1 MKSSTKD
8 EVLKLLIEA
17 NEQAVS
23 GQQLAD
29 QLHISRTAVWKHI
42 QRLQE
47 EGFQIDTVKKQGYV
61 LQRHTFEH
69 LTQAEVASFLKT
81 KEFGRTLHLYD
92 EVESTQLIAHTLVAE
107 GTPNGTVVTAETQTA
122 GRGRMM
128 REWDSAKRKGLW
140 FTVIVRPDC
149 LPHEAPQ
156 FTLIA
161 AVAIVNAVK
170 SLYPQLNPQIKWPND
185 ILINGRKCTGIL
197 TEMVSEI
204 DRIRALLIGIGIN
217 VNHQKEDFPDNIQEI
232 ATSLQMALMDLAS
245 GEEEIVREV
254 NRAEL
259 LAEILLYLEN
269 YSALYLKHGFS
280 RIKPLWEEASC
291 TIGNQVRATT
301 FREVIEGK
309 ALAITNTGVLQ
320 IEKADGSIAEVYSA
334 DVELM

>member
-8 EVLKLLIEA
+8 DILTLLLKQNGQPL
-17 NEQAVS
+17 S
-23 GQQLAD
+23 GQQIAD
-29 QLHISRTAVWKHI
+29 DLGVSRTAVWKHM
-42 QRLQE
+42 QALQQ
-47 EGFQIDTVKKQGYV
+47 EGFVIDTVKKYGYV
-61 LQRHTFEH
+61 LRSGSFEQ
-69 LTQAEVASFLKT
+69 LTQSEVASFLKT

-92 EVESTQLIAHTLVAE
+92 EVESTQLIAHSLVAE
-107 GTPNGTVVTAETQTA
+107 GVAGGTVVVAEAQTA

-128 REWDSAKRKGLW
+128 REWDSARKKGLW

-185 ILINGRKCTGIL
+185 ILIGGRKCTGIL
-197 TEMVSEI
+197 TEMIAET

-217 VNHQKEDFPDNIQEI
+217 VNQELEDFPDSLHSI
-232 ATSLQMALMDLAS
+232 ATSLKMAIGDTGAS
-245 GEEEIVREV
+245 DNVEV
-254 NRAEL
+254 NRAAL

-269 YSALYLKHGFS
+269 YSELYLKHGFA

-301 FREVIEGK
+301 LREVIVGK
-309 ALAITNTGVLQ
+309 ALAITDTGVLQ
-320 IEKADGSIAEVYSA
+320 IEKADGTIAEVYSA
-334 DVELM
+334 DVELV

>member
-8 EVLKLLIEA
+8 DILTLLLKQNDQPL
-17 NEQAVS
+17 S
-23 GQQLAD
+23 GQQIAD
-29 QLHISRTAVWKHI
+29 ELGVSRTAIWKHV
-42 QRLQE
+42 QRLQQD
-47 EGFQIDTVKKQGYV
+47 GFAIDTVKKQGYV
-61 LQRHTFEH
+61 LRRGAFEQ

-81 KEFGRTLHLYD
+81 EEFGRTLLLYD
-92 EVESTQLIAHTLVAE
+92 EVESTQLIAHTLVADDA
-107 GTPNGTVVTAETQTA
+107 PNGTVVVAETQTA
-122 GRGRMM
+122 GRGRML
-128 REWDSAKRKGLW
+128 REWDSAERKGLW
-140 FTVIVRPDC
+140 FTVIVRPNC

-161 AVAIVNAVK
+161 AVAIVNAMK
-170 SLYPQLNPQIKWPND
+170 SLYPTLNPQIKWPND

-204 DRIRALLIGIGIN
+204 DRVRALLIGIGIN
-217 VNHQKEDFPDNIQEI
+217 VNHQKEDFPDSIREI
-232 ATSLQMALMDLAS
+232 ATSLQMALLDLAFD
-245 GEEEIVREV
+245 EEEMVHEV

-301 FREVIEGK
+301 LREVIVGK

>member
-8 EVLKLLIEA
+8 DILGLLLKQNGVPL
-17 NEQAVS
+17 S
-23 GQQLAD
+23 GQQIAD
-29 QLHISRTAVWKHI
+29 ELSVSRTAIWKHI
-42 QRLQE
+42 QRLQQ
-47 EGFQIDTVKKQGYV
+47 EGFVIDTVKKHGYV
-61 LQRHTFEH
+61 LRRQVFEQ

-81 KEFGRTLHLYD
+81 KEFGRTLQLFD

-107 GTPNGTVVTAETQTA
+107 DTPNGTVVTAEAQTA

-128 REWDSAKRKGLW
+128 REWNSARKKGLW

-197 TEMVSEI
+197 TEMVAET

-217 VNHQKEDFPDNIQEI
+217 VNQEVEDFPDSLHSI
-232 ATSLQMALMDLAS
+232 ATSLKMALSDA
-245 GEEEIVREV
+245 GENVEV
-254 NRAEL
+254 NRAAL

-269 YSALYLKHGFS
+269 YSELYLKHGFA
-280 RIKPLWEEASC
+280 RIKPMWEEVSC

-301 FREVIEGK
+301 LREVILGK
-309 ALAITNTGVLQ
+309 ALAITDSGVLQ
-320 IEKADGSIAEVYSA
+320 IERADGTIAEVYSA
-334 DVELM
+334 DVELV

>member
-1 MKSSTKD
+1 MQSSTKD
-8 EVLKLLIEA
+8 EVLRLLLEA
-17 NEQAVS
+17 NEQPIS

-29 QLHISRTAVWKHI
+29 RLHISRTAIWKHI

-47 EGFQIDTVKKQGYV
+47 EGFQIDTVKKYGYV
-61 LQRHTFEH
+61 LHRGAHEQ
-69 LTQAEVASFLKT
+69 LTQAEVSRYLKT
-81 KEFGRTLHLYD
+81 KAFGRMLHLFD
-92 EVESTQLIAHTLVAE
+92 EVESTQLIAHNLVSQNTPHGTLVVAE
-107 GTPNGTVVTAETQTA
+107 AQTA

-128 REWDSAKRKGLW
+128 REWDSAKKKGLW

-170 SLYPQLNPQIKWPND
+170 SLYPALTPQIKWPND

-197 TEMVSEI
+197 TEMIAET

-217 VNHQKEDFPDNIQEI
+217 VNQQQEDFPVSLHSI
-232 ATSLQMALMDLAS
+232 ATSLQMALADV
-245 GEEEIVREV
+245 GETGEV

-269 YSALYLKHGFS
+269 YSELYLKHGFG

-301 FREVIEGK
+301 LREVIVGK
-309 ALAITNTGVLQ
+309 AMAITDSGVLQ
-320 IEKADGSIAEVYSA
+320 IKKQDGSIAEVYSA
-334 DVELM
+334 DVELV

>member
-1 MKSSTKD
+1 MQSSTKD
-8 EVLKLLIEA
+8 EVLRRLIEA
-17 NEQAVS
+17 NEQPIS

-29 QLHISRTAVWKHI
+29 GLHISRTAIWKHI

-47 EGFQIDTVKKQGYV
+47 EGFQIDTVKKHGYV
-61 LQRHTFEH
+61 LRRGALEQ
-69 LTQAEVASFLKT
+69 LTQSEVAALLKT
-81 KEFGRTLHLYD
+81 KAFGRTLHLFD
-92 EVESTQLIAHTLVAE
+92 EVESTQLIAHNLVAQN
-107 GTPNGTVVTAETQTA
+107 TPHGTVIVAEAQTA

-128 REWDSAKRKGLW
+128 REWDSAKKKGLW

-161 AVAIVNAVK
+161 AVAIINAVK
-170 SLYPQLNPQIKWPND
+170 SLYPSLSPQIKWPND

-197 TEMVSEI
+197 TEMIAET

-217 VNHQKEDFPDNIQEI
+217 VNQQQEDFPESLHSI
-232 ATSLQMALMDLAS
+232 ATSLQMALVDI
-245 GEEEIVREV
+245 GETGEV
-254 NRAEL
+254 NRAAL

-269 YSALYLKHGFS
+269 YSELYLKHGFG

-301 FREVIEGK
+301 LREVIIGK
-309 ALAITNTGVLQ
+309 AIAITDSGVLQ
-320 IEKADGSIAEVYSA
+320 IEKQDGTIAEVYSA
-334 DVELM
+334 DVELV

>member
-8 EVLKLLIEA
+8 EILTLLLKQNGEPL
-17 NEQAVS
+17 S
-23 GQQLAD
+23 GQKIAD
-29 QLHISRTAVWKHI
+29 DLGVSRTAIWKHM
-42 QRLQE
+42 QTLQQ
-47 EGFQIDTVKKQGYV
+47 EGFVIDTVKKHGYI
-61 LQRHTFEH
+61 LHSGAFEQ
-69 LTQAEVASFLKT
+69 LTQAEVTSFLKT

-92 EVESTQLIAHTLVAE
+92 EVESTQLIAHSLVAE
-107 GTPNGTVVTAETQTA
+107 GAAGGTVVVAEAQTA

-128 REWDSAKRKGLW
+128 REWDSTRKKGLW

-161 AVAIVNAVK
+161 AVAVVNAVK

-197 TEMVSEI
+197 TEMISET

-217 VNHQKEDFPDNIQEI
+217 VNQLQDDFPEGIQGI
-232 ATSLQMALMDLAS
+232 ATSLKMAMSDA
-245 GEEEIVREV
+245 GENVEI

-269 YSALYLKHGFS
+269 YSELYLKHGFA
-280 RIKPLWEEASC
+280 RIKPMWEEASC

-301 FREVIEGK
+301 LREVIVGK
-309 ALAITNTGVLQ
+309 ALAITDSGVLQ
-320 IEKADGSIAEVYSA
+320 IEKDDGTIASVYSA
-334 DVELM
+334 DIELLARE

>member
-8 EVLKLLIEA
+8 DILTLLLKQNGQPL
-17 NEQAVS
+17 S
-23 GQQLAD
+23 GQQIAD
-29 QLHISRTAVWKHI
+29 DLGVSRTAVWKHM
-42 QRLQE
+42 QALQQ
-47 EGFQIDTVKKQGYV
+47 EGFVIDTVKKHGYI
-61 LQRHTFEH
+61 LHSGAFEQ
-69 LTQAEVASFLKT
+69 LTQAEVASYLKT
-81 KEFGRTLHLYD
+81 KEFGRVLHLYD
-92 EVESTQLIAHTLVAE
+92 EVESTQLIAHSLVAE
-107 GTPNGTVVTAETQTA
+107 GAAGGTVVVAEVQTA

-128 REWDSAKRKGLW
+128 REWDSARKKGLW

-185 ILINGRKCTGIL
+185 LLIGGRKCTGIL
-197 TEMVSEI
+197 TEMISET

-217 VNHQKEDFPDNIQEI
+217 VNQELEDFPESLHSI
-232 ATSLQMALMDLAS
+232 ATSLKMALEDT
-245 GEEEIVREV
+245 GVDVEV
-254 NRAEL
+254 NRAAL

-269 YSALYLKHGFS
+269 YSELYLKHGFA

-301 FREVIEGK
+301 LREVIVGK
-309 ALAITNTGVLQ
+309 ALAITDTGVLQ
-320 IEKADGSIAEVYSA
+320 IKKEDGTIAEVYSA
-334 DVELM
+334 DVELV

>member
-47 EGFQIDTVKKQGYV
+47 EGFQIDTVKKHGYV

-69 LTQAEVASFLKT
+69 LTQAEVGSFLKT
-81 KEFGRTLHLYD
+81 KEFGRTLHLFD
-92 EVESTQLIAHTLVAE
+92 EVESTQLIAHSLVAE
-107 GTPNGTVVTAETQTA
+107 DAPNGTVVAAETQTA
-122 GRGRMM
+122 GRGRML
-128 REWDSAKRKGLW
+128 REWESAKRKGLW

-197 TEMVSEI
+197 TEMIAET
-204 DRIRALLIGIGIN
+204 DRVRALLIGIGIN
-217 VNHQKEDFPDNIQEI
+217 VNQEIMAFPDSLHSI
-232 ATSLQMALMDLAS
+232 ATSLKMALS
-245 GEEEIVREV
+245 EVGEIVEI

-269 YSALYLKHGFS
+269 YSELYLKHGFT
-280 RIKPLWEEASC
+280 RIKPMWEEASC

-301 FREVIEGK
+301 LREVVVGK
-309 ALAITNTGVLQ
+309 ALAITDSGVLK
-320 IEKADGSIAEVYSA
+320 IEKEDGSIAEVYSA
-334 DVELM
+334 DIELI